1 MKSGSKQSKVKT
13 VMKEW
18 KEGKLKSG
26 TSDKKVTNPKQ
37 AIAIALSEAGMS
49 KNKKYKG
56 GSMKKYEDG
65 GTVVTDSE
73 LERFKKELSNSF
85 LTGAQRE
92 RYEELRRAAQDAT
105 SGSAMTESE
114 LKRIKEQTSKR
125 GGGAIM
131 ADKKS
136 TMGEALKKGGSLFK
150 GKETYG
156 EELSEA
162 KSVKSGKT
170 SPSEFVKGEKSE
182 GHKGEEK
189 NLSKQAKDIKSGKTS
204 PESYAKMEAS
214 EPEGKRGGG
223 AIMASKQ
230 STMGEALRGGGAIMA
245 SKRSTMGE
253 ALSTGGEVKG
263 TGVAIRGFR
272 PAKMS

>member
-1 MKSGSKQSKVKT
+1 MKSGSKQSKIKT

-49 KNKKYKG
+49 KNK
-56 GSMKKYEDG
+56 
-65 GTVVTDSE
+65 
-73 LERFKKELSNSF
+73 
-85 LTGAQRE
+85 
-92 RYEELRRAAQDAT
+92 
-105 SGSAMTESE
+105 
-114 LKRIKEQTSKR
+114 KR

-223 AIMASKQ
+223 AIMSSKM

>member
-13 VMKEW
+13 VMHEFKS
-18 KEGKLKSG
+18 GKLKSSSG
-26 TSDKKVTNPKQ
+26 DKVTNPKQ
-37 AIAIALSEAGMS
+37 AVAIALSEAGLS
-49 KNKKYKG
+49 NKAKG
-56 GSMKKYEDG
+56 GHMAKSKK
-65 GTVVTDSE
+65 
-73 LERFKKELSNSF
+73 
-85 LTGAQRE
+85 
-92 RYEELRRAAQDAT
+92 
-105 SGSAMTESE
+105 
-114 LKRIKEQTSKR
+114 
-125 GGGAIM
+125 
-131 ADKKS
+131 
-136 TMGEALKKGGSLFK
+136 LFG

-189 NLSKQAKDIKSGKTS
+189 NLSKQAKDIKSGKVS
-204 PESYAKMEAS
+204 PESYAKMEAE
-214 EPEGKRGGG
+214 EPEAKRGGG
-223 AIMASKQ
+223 AIMASKR

-253 ALSTGGEVKG
+253 ALSKGGEVKG
-263 TGVAIRGFR
+263 TGVAVKGFR